1 MPRSQALGGVCDAA
15 RGNARQAGI
24 EDAPELVTEPLSQ
37 QLEAD
42 RRRQQQDDPIDL
54 QPPYEAPD
62 IPVEVGEEER
72 RKVPD
77 RFLGA
82 DLPQAAPGKSATDGE
97 GQRNPLPREHRG
109 NAGHRADD
117 GAGVGPGQET
127 GEERAGERQIRRFV
141 VQEQS
146 REHAGCEWH
155 AEAGREDEPFGPV
168 ALLGEED
175 APKPRKP
182 DEHRGEHGHEGEL
195 HHQSHEQELLGQKGL
210 GFVRHHM
217 SG

>member
-1 MPRSQALGGVCDAA
+1 M
-15 RGNARQAGI
+15 
-24 EDAPELVTEPLSQ
+24 PELVTEPLPQ

-42 RRRQQQDDPIDL
+42 RRREQQDDPVDL
-54 QPPYEAPD
+54 QPPHEAPD
-62 IPVEVGEEER
+62 IAVEVGEEER

-82 DLPQAAPGKSATDGE
+82 DLPQAAAGKSAADRE
-97 GQRNPLPREHRG
+97 GQGDPLAREHRR
-109 NAGHRADD
+109 NAGHGPDD

-127 GEERAGERQIRRFV
+127 GEERARERQIRRLV

-146 REHAGCEWH
+146 REHAGRERH
-155 AEAGREDEPFGPV
+155 AEAGREHEPFGPV

-195 HHQSHEQELLGQKGL
+195 HHEGDEQELLGQEGL
-210 GFVRHHM
+210 GFVGHDR